1 VLVFMFRLPA
11 FLLIRVCPNAASIDL
26 YCDGQDLHGK
36 CTFSILVV
44 LAAHCVFFSISGC
57 MLR

>member
-1 VLVFMFRLPA
+1 MLVFMFRLLA

-26 YCDGQDLHGK
+26 CCDGQDLHGK
-36 CTFSILVV
+36 RTFSILVV